1 MKISRLLIV
10 LILLAFINCEA
21 SQRYEISGKVLDE
34 RYFPVPE
41 VKVYFS
47 GGVSTVTN
55 KEGKFSVVLES
66 STYDVFIYDYSNLNA
81 TVYKGLST
89 PNPELTFFGNTSS
102 KYVNTDIMK
111 VNFLPVPQGRTAVI
125 KFISDKV
132 FNSKEVIASSGER
145 TKILTVDYP
154 NTKDYINGRI
164 IYLEKSP
171 QNYERFSEK
180 SVTIMKDNYNQSVVF
195 DSSSYYSKPG
205 DGYVTV
211 YLPGQESEKKSFEI
225 YADFLSLHRNSEFLL
240 NQTEGDIIST
250 KVLLPQ
256 NLPYGFRIKITGSAD
271 FKGGSGYDSY
281 FYSYPGATYN
291 INSETPPTLNS
302 PQDKLYGVN
311 DNTQFSYEWGSGTG
325 VYVVHFHCFDPVGDV
340 YIVTTDRSI
349 KSPVNSMKEILKG
362 TEFSWSVTKYL
373 TYISTDSF
381 VRVKDFA
388 NDVGYRANSYSEMRT
403 FRTKF

>member
-10 LILLAFINCEA
+10 LILLTFINCGA
-21 SQRYEISGKVLDE
+21 SQRFEISGKVLDE

-41 VKVYFS
+41 LKVFFT

-55 KEGKFSVVLES
+55 KEGKFSVSLES
-66 STYDVFIYDYSNLNA
+66 ATYDVYIYDFSNMNS
-81 TVYKGLST
+81 TVYRGLST

-125 KFISDKV
+125 KFISDNV

-154 NTKDYINGRI
+154 NTKDYINGKI

-171 QNYERFSEK
+171 QSYERFSEK
-180 SVTIMKDNYNQSVVF
+180 SVTIMKDNYNQSIVF
-195 DSSSYYSKPG
+195 DSSSYYSKPR
-205 DGYVTV
+205 DSYVTV
-211 YLPGQESEKKSFEI
+211 YLPGQESEKKSFDI

-250 KVLLPQ
+250 KVLIPQ
-256 NLPYGFRIKITGSAD
+256 NLPYGYRIKITGSSN

-291 INSETPPTLNS
+291 INSETPPTLSS

-340 YIVTTDRSI
+340 YIVTMDRNI
-349 KSPVNSMKEILKG
+349 KSPVNSMKDILKG
-362 TEFSWSVTKYL
+362 TEYSWSVTKYL

>member
-10 LILLAFINCEA
+10 LILLTFINCGA
-21 SQRYEISGKVLDE
+21 SQRFEISGKVLDE

-41 VKVYFS
+41 LKVFFT

-55 KEGKFSVVLES
+55 KEGKFAVSLES
-66 STYDVFIYDYSNLNA
+66 ATYDVYIYDFSNMNS
-81 TVYKGLST
+81 TVYRGLST

-125 KFISDKV
+125 KFISDNV

-154 NTKDYINGRI
+154 NTKDYINGKI

-171 QNYERFSEK
+171 QSYERFSEK
-180 SVTIMKDNYNQSVVF
+180 SVTIMKDNYNQSIVF

-205 DGYVTV
+205 DSYVTV
-211 YLPGQESEKKSFEI
+211 YLPGQESEKKSFDI

-250 KVLLPQ
+250 KVLIPQ
-256 NLPYGFRIKITGSAD
+256 NLPYGYRIKITGSAN

-291 INSETPPTLNS
+291 INSETPPTLSS

-340 YIVTTDRSI
+340 YIVTMDRNI
-349 KSPVNSMKEILKG
+349 KSPVNSMKDILKG
-362 TEFSWSVTKYL
+362 TEYSWSVTKYL